1 MKRRETKVRIRLLV
15 VLFGRLV
22 LQKWSSCA
30 VLAQGGSQANVE
42 VEENRQDMGG
52 PSELDVVLK
61 IRNFCAV
68 WLELPKV
75 DLFCTAYFSAAR
87 YSLII

>member
-1 MKRRETKVRIRLLV
+1 MKRRETKVRIKLLV

-30 VLAQGGSQANVE
+30 VLAQVGSQANVE

-52 PSELDVVLK
+52 PSVLSGW
-61 IRNFCAV
+61 NFPKWTYSV
-68 WLELPKV
+68 LLTFPLP
-75 DLFCTAYFSAAR
+75 DIHLSFNISHLR
-87 YSLII
+87 